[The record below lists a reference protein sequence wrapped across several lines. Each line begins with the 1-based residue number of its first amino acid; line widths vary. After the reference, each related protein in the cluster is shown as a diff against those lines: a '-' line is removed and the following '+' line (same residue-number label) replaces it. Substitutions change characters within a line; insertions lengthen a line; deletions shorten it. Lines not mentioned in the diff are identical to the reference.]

1 MMADIGD
8 IAIDSRQWRN
18 DGEGAVSRD
27 GGPHWQGAPNSSK
40 FLMINF

>member
-8 IAIDSRQWRN
+8 IAIDNRQWRN

-27 GGPHWQGAPNSSK
+27 GGPHWQGGPQQFQVLND
-40 FLMINF
+40 